1 MPQRPPQ
8 LVVFLNTIP
17 FHQLPA
23 VFHGYING
31 RINGRLLPLTTFN
44 HSTLRAFY
52 KALEVLCNCQKQMIF
67 FKERALQMPLNYFIY
82 KHGSTGDV
90 SIDTEDFQLFLIWWL
105 LAHIVFLI
113 KELACQTGWSW
124 FSTLLPVIKSLSSKG
139 AFYFH
144 RYKYVLKPN
153 IGAYKAE
160 LVVKLESY
168 VQVNTALRPKS
179 FLSVAV
185 AVVTVEGSLKCT
197 VAASFDGRHV
207 RTEVTYFTHP
217 PTSSFLQ
224 KSKASTFMNKNVF
237 WNFCFF
243 PRGQAHLAQRGQRN
257 IYLQICIQVST
268 AKWNPVGTWRNQ
280 VVNIKEYL
288 LLYFYCSM
296 FY

>member
-1 MPQRPPQ
+1 MPGFTAALYPQAPWNHTSYTVEPKQKQATLQKIIQIFSYLNPAPETASVSCVSEYHSFSPTPSCFSWPYQWRDQRKTTSINNLQ
-8 LVVFLNTIP
+8 SFNIEGFL
-17 FHQLPA
+17 Q
-23 VFHGYING
+23 
-31 RINGRLLPLTTFN
+31 
-44 HSTLRAFY
+44 STWI
-52 KALEVLCNCQKQMIF
+52 LCNCQKQMIF

-113 KELACQTGWSW
+113 KELACQTVWSW
-124 FSTLLPVIKSLSSKG
+124 FSPPLPVIKSLNSKG

-160 LVVKLESY
+160 LVVKLESD

-185 AVVTVEGSLKCT
+185 AAVTVEGSLKCT
-197 VAASFDGRHV
+197 VAASFDSSHV

-217 PTSSFLQ
+217 PTKFFSSE
-224 KSKASTFMNKNVF
+224 
-237 WNFCFF
+237 
-243 PRGQAHLAQRGQRN
+243 
-257 IYLQICIQVST
+257 I
-268 AKWNPVGTWRNQ
+268 
-280 VVNIKEYL
+280 
-288 LLYFYCSM
+288 
-296 FY
+296 